1 VSQTARAAPRAP
13 GQASRR
19 RMTGEPGS
27 ENHNVTSLVNKSE
40 QTGKKQIPRLVNV
53 DKALSH
59 ILSPGDITGGK
70 SDGAMSQNRKVIFA
84 LNMPSLPRTCGS
96 RQ

>member
-1 VSQTARAAPRAP
+1 MSQTDRAAPP
-13 GQASRR
+13 VQASRR
-19 RMTGEPGS
+19 RPIAEPGS
-27 ENHNVTSLVNKSE
+27 ESHNVTSPVNKSE
-40 QTGKKQIPRLVNV
+40 QTGKTHITRLV

-59 ILSPGDITGGK
+59 ILSPGHFTGSK

-84 LNMPSLPRTCGS
+84 LNMPSLLRTCES

>member
-1 VSQTARAAPRAP
+1 VSQTARAAPP

-19 RMTGEPGS
+19 RPIAEPGS

-40 QTGKKQIPRLVNV
+40 QTGKTHITRIA
-53 DKALSH
+53 DKVLSH
-59 ILSPGDITGGK
+59 ILSPGDLTGGK

>member
-1 VSQTARAAPRAP
+1 MSQTARAAPP

-19 RMTGEPGS
+19 RPIAEPGS
-27 ENHNVTSLVNKSE
+27 ENHNVTSLVIKSE
-40 QTGKKQIPRLVNV
+40 QTGKTHITRIA
-53 DKALSH
+53 DKVLSH
-59 ILSPGDITGGK
+59 ILSPGDLPGGK